1 MEHLA
6 MTRLHASRPAFG
18 ALGLIATV
26 ALAACT
32 GTASPGSARPSS
44 SAIDSAGAE
53 PSFSASQLASA
64 EPSATPSEPTESL
77 PPFACTPSLSVPST
91 TDRAQIS
98 DVRVGTH
105 NGYDRVV
112 FEFAAG
118 IPDVVIEGVLPP
130 FYADPS
136 GLELPV
142 AGTAFLRVTMHGAS
156 KMSPEGS
163 VTYSGSTNFQPG
175 FDRLVQLIE
184 GGDFEAVSTWYLGL
198 DGAGCYRV
206 LTLADPSRLAIDFER

>member
-1 MEHLA
+1 
-6 MTRLHASRPAFG
+6 MTRPHASRPAFG

-32 GTASPGSARPSS
+32 AGGASPGPST
-44 SAIDSAGAE
+44 SAIHSASAE
-53 PSFSASQLASA
+53 PSISASQLASA
-64 EPSATPSEPTESL
+64 EPSATSSEPTESL

-91 TDRAQIS
+91 TDRAQIT
-98 DVRVGTH
+98 DVRIGTH
-105 NGYDRVV
+105 DRYDRVV

-118 IPDVVIEGVLPP
+118 IPNAVIEGVLPP

-136 GLELPV
+136 DLELPV

-156 KMSPEGS
+156 RVSPDGV
-163 VTYSGSTNFQPG
+163 VTYSGSTNFEPG

-206 LTLADPSRLAIDFER
+206 LTLADPSRLVIDIEQ